1 MSAHIHLQTIA
12 YASIAYFRNG
22 RSVIWKLSVTADRD
36 LEDVRVEI
44 IYTPAYAEPEV
55 WHIGYLEAGSSVP
68 YRIKRV
74 EYDAEELLNIRDEEQ
89 GCILVRVLNGDEI
102 VAERKESFIW
112 LAFNAWPGGDFYMEM
127 LASFVLPEDRFVN
140 DIVQD
145 IRRIM
150 KADDEGFPGY
160 EDKSSVFDAVNATWN
175 VLLRRKI
182 KYNLAPKDSY
192 RTEGVGQRIRIP
204 SIIQQEQCST
214 CLDSTLLIAAILIR
228 LGLNPLL
235 FITKDHA
242 FVGVWMEDR
251 RLDAPTMPMVGTIR
265 NYVRQ
270 RDILPIEATIMT
282 PGEDSEDE
290 GNRSLDMA
298 ASSALH
304 TISTMKDG
312 DYFITVDVR
321 RTWAELGIRPVFGGR
336 GESGPKRI
344 YMTVKGGEK
353 KTVSKPEQWQRRQLN
368 LSISNPLLNRSAGG
382 RRGGCFQLHV
392 PDVAMLE
399 DLLSLGSIFT
409 LKGLS
414 GSVWSNEGT
423 RQSMSDEYREAT
435 LRENAD
441 HMFRRGEILLSMT
454 PAKLNTA
461 LSGLYKAARRE
472 EEETGVNALFIACGF
487 LKWNDPNPERSGD
500 GQYEAPILLIPV
512 KISRKSARS
521 GFRIMSTEDETR
533 INATLLEH
541 LRQNY
546 GISIPEL
553 EGDLPT
559 DEHGVDVEDIFD
571 CLRSAISGLAGWEV
585 SDTCAIGLFSFA
597 RYLMWRDLKD
607 KQELL
612 MRSPIV
618 RRIAGSEAE
627 SICLPNDFPD
637 PKRLDSELT
646 LRNLFVPL
654 DADSSQLTAI
664 LSAEQGKSFV
674 LVGPPGTGK
683 SQTIANM
690 ITHCL
695 AHGKRVLFVA
705 EKAVALEAV
714 AKKLRQIGV
723 APFCLELHSGKAGRR
738 RVLDSLN
745 EALQLAGQKFPS
757 VPWEL
762 RNYELEKLRYELDML
777 PYELHRPTPD
787 GESVFR
793 HICMAAQHADL
804 PYFVPMDGDPGTR
817 SAESIRELTECARE
831 LEQHFIPVADLMP
844 GCAEDL
850 KATEYTSTRE
860 EELVRTLEEFIKRT
874 TMAEAGTNLRRVA
887 GAEDM
892 QPELLRELAELATEA
907 NGRDLTPLLPGAAA
921 KTLGELELLVQ
932 RAEECRRLR
941 STLSL
946 PYPESAYTAPELADL
961 QRTWVESK
969 LANFLTRSFKVKRV
983 EKGLQALAGC
993 REKPDCQKDLETLAA
1008 LGKQIESLTQAQK
1021 EIPAYLHAG
1030 ADTTAEHL
1038 AEAEN
1043 RAKRLANLIQKAP
1056 EAEMILHDLTSPA
1069 GEAHKALTAWN
1080 AEQEKLSPLMN
1091 KLDTL
1096 LGCSPAA
1103 ARGLANTSPAQW
1115 AQELLNIRNRW
1126 HDIALWNEA
1135 ARDSGARGARLV
1147 EALVRSQVPT
1157 GKFETACRVNLSRQM
1172 IRHML
1177 DTNPTLNRF
1186 SAPLYKTK
1194 LREFAEKDAEVRK
1207 LCREQVR
1214 ILLATRASQA
1224 LQHGEDL
1231 QLLRRE
1237 STKQKEKDILPI
1249 RRLLDSMPHILPLL
1263 KPCLMMSPIS
1273 VAQYLAAESE
1283 PFDLVIFD
1291 EASQIPVC
1299 DAICALGRARSAV
1312 IVGDPKQMPPT
1323 GFFNAADSDA
1333 DDPERD
1339 RESILDECL
1348 ACNIPE
1354 KQITWHYRSKSE
1366 SLIAFSNQHYYDGKL
1381 TTFPAPVAGD
1391 AALVYHPVKG
1401 IYRSSDHTNE
1411 QEAAAL
1417 VAHVLAVLKAPGFEY
1432 NEDTSIGIVT
1442 FNSQQQVL
1450 IEDMLEKARRKDAEL
1465 EPHFAED
1472 NKDAVFVKN
1481 LENVQGDERGVIYF
1495 STTFGPDE
1503 HGQVRQNFGPLNQS
1517 GGERRLNVAITRARS
1532 RMHVFT
1538 SLPGVSSTVK
1548 ARGGQDL
1555 GSFLR
1560 YARLCSGNNSEQA
1573 ETEKQ
1578 TSSNHMIDSLAADL
1592 TALGWTVRKNSGASL
1607 YKLDLTILRRDEP
1620 DFMLAAIETDGE
1632 NYASAAT
1639 ARDRIVQR
1647 SGILHH
1653 LGWNVLRV
1661 WSVDWWRNRE
1671 ACVKAL
1677 HEQLL
1682 ALEKE
1687 GITPP
1692 QAKLRQDM
1700 AEPAPEIIES
1710 PVPEA
1715 AKPTA
1720 PGLQGKAET
1729 YEYYLPQAP
1738 LPYLFEMSPG
1748 TMKQEILNLVYAE
1761 GPVCVHYLYSRLTK
1775 LAHSSAPR
1783 KVEAAIR
1790 SLLKAEQLIMDEI
1803 EVNSGLCCVLRL
1815 PDQPTVRI
1823 RTKGDRKAEDIPPNE
1838 LQELLQLAR
1847 ASLGPK
1853 AATDEILKASCT
1865 YIGARFTKNMKA
1877 CLEALLPQSEQKEET
1892 LPEE

>member
-1 MSAHIHLQTIA
+1 MSVHIHLQTIA

-22 RSVIWKLSVTADRD
+22 RSVIWKLSVTSDRA

-44 IYTPAYAEPEV
+44 FYAPDYVEPEV
-55 WHIGYLEAGSSVP
+55 WHIGYLEAGASVP

-89 GCILVRVLNGDEI
+89 GCILVRVMNGDEI
-102 VAERKESFIW
+102 VAEKKESFIW

-140 DIVQD
+140 AIVQD

-160 EDKSSVFDAVNATWN
+160 EDESSVLAAVNAMWN
-175 VLLRRKI
+175 ALIQRKI
-182 KYNLAPKDSY
+182 KYNLPPKDSY

-214 CLDSTLLIAAILIR
+214 CLDSTLLIASILIR

-282 PGEDSEDE
+282 PSEDSEDE
-290 GNRSLDMA
+290 GNLPLDMA

-312 DYFITVDVR
+312 DFFITVDVR

-368 LSISNPLLNRSAGG
+368 LSTSNPLLNRSAGG
-382 RRGGCFQLHV
+382 KRGGCLQLHV
-392 PDVAMLE
+392 PNVAMLE
-399 DLLSLGSIFT
+399 DLLSLGSVFT

-414 GSVWSNEGT
+414 SSVWNNEET
-423 RQSMSDEYREAT
+423 RQSMDREVCEAA

-441 HMFRRGEILLSMT
+441 HMFRRGELLLRMT
-454 PAKLNTA
+454 PAKLNSA
-461 LSGLYKAARRE
+461 LSSLYKAARRE

-487 LKWNDPNPERSGD
+487 LKWNDVNHTTD
-500 GQYEAPILLIPV
+500 GRYEAPVLLIPV
-512 KISRKSARS
+512 RISRKSARS

-559 DEHGVDVEDIFD
+559 DEHGVDVDYIFG
-571 CLRSAISGLAGWEV
+571 CLRSAISGLTGWEV

-597 RYLMWRDLKD
+597 RYLMWRDLKE
-607 KQELL
+607 KQHLL

-618 RRIAGSEAE
+618 RQIAGSDETT
-627 SICLPNDFPD
+627 CLPNDFPD

-646 LRNLFVPL
+646 LRDLYVPL

-745 EALQLAGQKFPS
+745 EALQLAGQKLPS
-757 VPWEL
+757 VPWDL

-787 GESVFR
+787 GESVFH
-793 HICMAAQHADL
+793 HICLATQHADL
-804 PYFVPMDGDPGTR
+804 PHFTPIDGEPGNR
-817 SAESIRELTECARE
+817 SAESIRELAACARE

-860 EELVRTLEEFIKRT
+860 ENLARTLEEFIKQ
-874 TMAEAGTNLRRVA
+874 AGKSEAGATLRHAA
-887 GAEDM
+887 GAEGM
-892 QPELLRELAELATEA
+892 APEVLRELAELVTEA
-907 NGRDLTPLLPGAAA
+907 SGRDLSPLFPEAAG
-921 KTLGELELLVQ
+921 KTLGALRLLVEH
-932 RAEECRRLR
+932 AAECRRLR
-941 STLSL
+941 SILSL
-946 PYPESAYTAPELADL
+946 PYPETAFSAPELPEL
-961 QRTWVESK
+961 QRIWVESR
-969 LANFLTRSFKVKRV
+969 LANFITRSLKTKRV

-993 REKPDCQKDLETLAA
+993 REKPDCQKDLETLMA
-1008 LGKQIESLTQAQK
+1008 LAKQTEALNRVAQ
-1021 EIPAYLHAG
+1021 ELPPPLHDG
-1030 ADTTAEHL
+1030 AHTTAEHL
-1038 AEAEN
+1038 AEAEKW
-1043 RAKRLANLIQKAP
+1043 AERLATLIQKEP
-1056 EAEMILHDLTSPA
+1056 EAEMVLHNLASPNS
-1069 GEAHKALTAWN
+1069 EAHRALVAWT
-1080 AEQEKLSPLMN
+1080 AEQEKLTPLLRR
-1091 KLDTL
+1091 LDAL

-1103 ARGLANTSPAQW
+1103 ARGLSNTPPAQW
-1115 AQELLNIRNRW
+1115 ARELLSLRHRW
-1126 HDIALWNEA
+1126 HDIVLWNET
-1135 ARDSGARGARLV
+1135 ARSSGERGTRLI
-1147 EALVRSQVPT
+1147 EALVRCRVPAGT
-1157 GKFETACRVNLSRQM
+1157 FESACRVNLSRQM
-1172 IRHML
+1172 IRYML

-1186 SAPLYKTK
+1186 STPLYETK

-1214 ILLATRASQA
+1214 MLLASRAAQA
-1224 LQHGEDL
+1224 LQHGEEL

-1249 RRLLDSMPHILPLL
+1249 RRLLDSIPHILPLL

-1299 DAICALGRARSAV
+1299 DAICALGRAQSAV

-1323 GFFNAADSDA
+1323 GFFNAADGET

-1366 SLIAFSNQHYYDGKL
+1366 SLIAFSNQHYYEGKL

-1391 AALVYHPVKG
+1391 AALVYHPVNG
-1401 IYRSSDHTNE
+1401 TYRSADHTNE

-1442 FNSQQQVL
+1442 FNSQQQAL
-1450 IEDMLEKARRKDAEL
+1450 IEDMLEKARSKDSEL
-1465 EPHFAED
+1465 EPYFSED

-1503 HGQVRQNFGPLNQS
+1503 HGKVQQNFGPLNQS

-1538 SLPGVSSTVK
+1538 SLPGVSPTVK

-1560 YARLCSGNNSEQA
+1560 FARLCSGNTPDNTEIVKQA
-1573 ETEKQ
+1573 KT
-1578 TSSNHMIDSLAADL
+1578 NHMIDSLAADL
-1592 TALGWTVRKNSGASL
+1592 SALGWTVRTNSGASQ
-1607 YKLDLTILRRDEP
+1607 YKLDITVLRRDEP

-1647 SGILHH
+1647 SGILRH

-1671 ACVKAL
+1671 ACVQAL

-1687 GITPP
+1687 GITPA

-1700 AEPAPEIIES
+1700 AEPTPEPPAPDS
-1710 PVPEA
+1710 A
-1715 AKPTA
+1715 TAKPA
-1720 PGLQGKAET
+1720 SPGLQGKAEP

-1748 TMKQEILNLVYAE
+1748 TMKQEIMNLVYIE
-1761 GPVCVHYLYSRLTK
+1761 GPVCEHYLYSRLAK
-1775 LAHSSAPR
+1775 LSHSSAPR
-1783 KVEAAIR
+1783 KLDTAIR
-1790 SLLKAEQLIMDEI
+1790 ALLKAEQLVMDEI
-1803 EVNSGLCCVLRL
+1803 EVNSEICCVLRL
-1815 PDQPTVRI
+1815 PDQPAVRL

-1847 ASLGPK
+1847 TSLGTE

-1877 CLEALLPQSEQKEET
+1877 YLETLLPQTEKETET
-1892 LPEE
+1892 PRVE